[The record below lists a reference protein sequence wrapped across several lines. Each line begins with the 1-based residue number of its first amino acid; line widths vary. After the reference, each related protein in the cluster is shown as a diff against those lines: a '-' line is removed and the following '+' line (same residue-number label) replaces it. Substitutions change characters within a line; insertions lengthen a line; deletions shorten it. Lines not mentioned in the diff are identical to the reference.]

1 MMLFTVQFMH
11 FIKTGTWSN
20 IDFTANNR
28 LDTMLFCSTVKID
41 NTIHDAM
48 VSDGNGRMSHAVGQ
62 LDDAAGITEAV
73 HAGKLG
79 VQMQLHTLDR
89 CGILP
94 LFTLHD
100 EHIVGVDD
108 IIVFVLVVGA
118 VAAHDEGPHLPAR
131 GSSG

>member
-1 MMLFTVQFMH
+1 MDIVRCQHGFRVTLTHTV
-11 FIKTGTWSN
+11 
-20 IDFTANNR
+20 
-28 LDTMLFCSTVKID
+28 
-41 NTIHDAM
+41 

-62 LDDAAGITEAV
+62 LDDAAGIAEAV
-73 HAGKLG
+73 HAGQLG

-118 VAAHDEGPHLPAR
+118 VAAHDDGGAFGKALPLGAVLPFLR
-131 GSSG
+131 TDLQVDGAV